1 MPNKSKPPA
10 TKTEPPKHKKRGGR
24 AAKFAIGEDVE
35 ILYGSGSSRD
45 WFPAQILE
53 NRGGY
58 MVNILNSEGEI
69 EEMEENVPVARLR
82 ARQVDAEGNDDDDD
96 EEDEEDENE
105 DEPKSKKR
113 KTTTHA
119 IGARVQARVPPFGW
133 MPGQI
138 KAFDQV
144 KKKYQV
150 TFDDYPDEEGTW
162 CFPKNLISKAQK

>member
-1 MPNKSKPPA
+1 
-10 TKTEPPKHKKRGGR
+10 
-24 AAKFAIGEDVE
+24 
-35 ILYGSGSSRD
+35 
-45 WFPAQILE
+45 
-53 NRGGY
+53 

-82 ARQVDAEGNDDDDD
+82 AKQVPEAEGGDDDDD
-96 EEDEEDENE
+96 EEDEEDEEPEDE